1 MKQTRRK
8 IKRAIDSETVT
19 ENGETLD
26 DKQTDGETLDD
37 KTDNGETSNDKQ
49 SEAEGRADN
58 AKRSERSDDKDKP
71 KKQKDGIKFGN
82 DTSNFVDM
90 VNNSV
95 SILREIIGNAGTF
108 NRELSTALGLVDTI
122 NEQTRTYRKL
132 SLSSIRKDLFD
143 MYEKTTNFEF
153 YKTKLIEALDSEK
166 KPRYDRIDKIEFIN
180 YEIEEIDYDKFLE
193 MQSYLDETDRKQLK
207 KYLSIKNTIKQSLK
221 NYPQQIIEY
230 ENKMIKQRERAME
243 ILKNNIDKLFGIHAA
258 YAWCLKHQQPT
269 EEFNKL
275 GLNLYRSQR
284 EFVKENVKKILK
296 LN

>member
-8 IKRAIDSETVT
+8 IKRAIDSEMLD
-19 ENGETLD
+19 GETLD
-26 DKQTDGETLDD
+26 DKQNNDKTENDEQSDGE
-37 KTDNGETSNDKQ
+37 Q
-49 SEAEGRADN
+49 SEA
-58 AKRSERSDDKDKP
+58 AKRPSDDNEQKNRDDKQP